1 MSIRITYVGQ
11 AVQTIAKRVHEH
23 RKEGFPEGK
32 HLLEFN
38 NEVGSTAELKSE
50 TKDQTA
56 NTQMLVTPE
65 ALLIRRE
72 RPRINTR
79 DEFRSRELSLQ

>member
-1 MSIRITYVGQ
+1 MSIKITYVGQ
-11 AVQTIAKRVHEH
+11 AVRTIATRVHDH
-23 RKEGFPEGK
+23 RKEDFPEGK

-38 NEVGSTAELKSE
+38 KEVGSTAELKSE

-65 ALLIRRE
+65 ALHIRRE

-79 DEFRSRELSLQ
+79 DEFRSRELALK